1 VGKSFFRPDE
11 RDDFLERVKILSESA
26 LHESRD
32 RLAILDKTKGESVA
46 AHGRNTHGLGDSLD
60 YSRRRR
66 QIRVSGS
73 EIDDIHS
80 TSDELALFLGD
91 SSERVFG

>member
-1 VGKSFFRPDE
+1 ME
-11 RDDFLERVKILSESA
+11 ILSESA

-46 AHGRNTHGLGDSLD
+46 AHGRNTHGLRDSLD

-66 QIRVSGS
+66 QIGVAGS

-80 TSDELALFLGD
+80 ASDELALFLRN